1 MSVISHGHF
10 TYISHTFHMAPSS
23 SESYLLLYVYSWY
36 TKFDF
41 TAGRIP
47 PFYWEP
53 CDWCG
58 LMSVDIPATNHSKCL
73 ETAKLL
79 LQCQKSRPPSLC
91 GHVTF
96 SDPSFGLSV
105 MTDSPFCHLKNLMIP
120 QKTQLR
126 PPPRSRRKIMTS
138 LQCIIRQKWL

>member
-1 MSVISHGHF
+1 MLISCLRNFTPISWSHVLWLLDLKKFHIDFTCFDHVKRRTTFHVVISHGHF

-79 LQCQKSRPPSLC
+79 FTVPKEPSTKSVWTC
-91 GHVTF
+91 
-96 SDPSFGLSV
+96 D
-105 MTDSPFCHLKNLMIP
+105 I
-120 QKTQLR
+120 
-126 PPPRSRRKIMTS
+126 
-138 LQCIIRQKWL
+138 